1 MAIPRTLSNYLEA
14 HRVRYDT
21 VAHAHTESSL
31 DTASAA
37 HVPGHQ
43 LAKAV
48 LLEDESGYLLGV
60 VPATHKLNLSWIN
73 QELGRNLKL
82 ADEQEL
88 DGLFED
94 CESGAVPAL
103 GAAYGL
109 PVIWDDQLASAD
121 DIYIE
126 AGDHEHL
133 VHMNGEEFQNLMAR
147 LPHSTISTHK
157 DHSRWT

>member
-1 MAIPRTLSNYLEA
+1 MAIPRILSDYLDA

-43 LAKAV
+43 VAKAV
-48 LLEDESGYLLGV
+48 VLEDEAGYLVGV
-60 VPATHKLNLSWIN
+60 VPATHRINLRWIN
-73 QELGRNLKL
+73 QEFGRNLKI
-82 ADEQEL
+82 AEESQL

-109 PVIWDDQLASAD
+109 PVIWDDQLAVASD
-121 DIYIE
+121 VYME
-126 AGDHEHL
+126 SGDHEHL
-133 VHMNGEEFQNLMAR
+133 VHMGGEEFQQLMSR
-147 LPHSTISTHK
+147 LPHGTISAHK
-157 DHSRWT
+157 DHSSWA